1 MICPKCGRNIEGTL
15 CPYCDEPQ
23 IDDNTDEY
31 LKRKS
36 AYEESLKDTEP
47 EPEERQTGGRKFKRR
62 YAVITL
68 AAIGA
73 ALAVALVSTHLPRSF
88 DGRLYTESGGK
99 VFSITDGGLS
109 ETTGRMF
116 SSEGKSVYAEVREPE
131 GISAVPASGLKGYA
145 ASSNGEY
152 FALTQLEDNGT
163 DDNYSLYIWNKNG
176 DFVKA
181 LSQKDVITVRD
192 VTNSG
197 EVIYTTSPVL
207 NDQWYTGDDVLHI
220 YKVTGAS
227 GGSLTGESKKIGD
240 SVQSFFIYENVKA
253 LVCLDKSGQLYTCP
267 GYDPEKRVLISDGVT
282 KVLPEN
288 GDEDN
293 YFSSAAASVNTSKSA
308 DLIAYLRDGIWSLTD
323 TGGRIGLTL
332 GAAGEN
338 TEFIYDDS
346 NRVLYK
352 AEGAGLSRCILSDSG
367 LTDWEA
373 IGTVG
378 ENLLWDAHKSTL
390 IFETSEGGLARAE
403 TGNVTEIAREDAG
416 VSLYRIFNGEGYV
429 YRSDDGIFVTH
440 DIKGVPV
447 RLSGE
452 ISGEIRMCAQ
462 IKGMLYIYA
471 GDGLYTVD
479 RDGRVTESGSCE
491 GLYVI

>member
-47 EPEERQTGGRKFKRR
+47 EPEERQAGGRKFKRR

-73 ALAVALVSTHLPRSF
+73 ALAVALVTTHLPRSF
-88 DGRLYTESGGK
+88 NGKLYTESGGK

-293 YFSSAAASVNTSKSA
+293 YFSSSAATVNTSKSA
-308 DLIAYLRDGIWSLTD
+308 DLIGYLRDGIWSLTD
-323 TGGRIGLTL
+323 TEGRIGLTL

-338 TEFIYDDS
+338 AEFIYDDS
-346 NRVLYK
+346 DRVLYK

-367 LTDWEA
+367 LTDWET
-373 IGTVG
+373 IGSAGDGIV
-378 ENLLWDAHKSTL
+378 WDAYKSTL
-390 IFETSEGGLARAE
+390 IFKTAGGGLSRA
-403 TGNVTEIAREDAG
+403 GSRDVAQIAEDGAG

-429 YRSDDGIFVTH
+429 YRSDDGIFVTY
-440 DIKGVPV
+440 DIKAVPV

-452 ISGEIRMCAQ
+452 ISGEIRLCAQ
-462 IKGMLYIYA
+462 FKGTLYVYA
-471 GDGLYTVD
+471 GDNLYAVD
-479 RDGRVTESGSCE
+479 RDGQVREAGSCE
-491 GLYVI
+491 GLYVV